1 MRLPIAIALAVS
13 FIAAGPSLAVG
24 TSLSFQGT
32 LEDAGQPANGLYDLQ
47 FQVKTTGGTNVGP
60 LLTLEDQ
67 QVTNGVFTVQLDF
80 GAGVFTGSDRRIAL
94 FVRAGSSAGGY
105 TQLLPDLPVSVA
117 PYAQVAATAEIADI
131 AYDTTDYA
139 IDEIDIETGAVSART
154 IGASAVG
161 TSELAADAVTSAK
174 IDDGSIVAAD
184 IASNTLTLSKF
195 QGVSG
200 NYGIAATVAANDCN
214 DYDVT
219 FGGDVVAGDAVFLNI
234 HPDFQLPD
242 SMSITALRVY
252 ADNQVELRICNEAS
266 VQQSTG
272 AITVRLTTL
281 R

>member
-1 MRLPIAIALAVS
+1 MRLPVAIALVVS
-13 FIAAGPSLAVG
+13 CIAAGPALAVG
-24 TSLSFQGT
+24 TALSFQGT
-32 LEDAGQPANGLYDLQ
+32 LEDAGQPASGLYDLQ

-80 GAGVFTGSDRRIAL
+80 GTGVFTGADRRIAL
-94 FVRAGSSAGGY
+94 FVRAGSSTGGY
-105 TQLLPDLPVSVA
+105 TPLLPDLPVSVA
-117 PYAQVAATAEIADI
+117 PYAQASATAEI

-139 IDEIDIETGAVSART
+139 IDEIDINTSAVSSRT
-154 IGASAVG
+154 IAGSAVG
-161 TSELAADAVTSAK
+161 TSELATDAVTSAK
-174 IDDGSIVAAD
+174 IDDGTIVAAD

-214 DYDVT
+214 DYDVP

-242 SMSITALRVY
+242 SMSVTALRVL
-252 ADNQVELRICNEAS
+252 ADNLVELRICNEAS

-272 AITVRLTTL
+272 SITVRLTTL